1 MVVRSGGGPVG
12 SPQRGTGDEV
22 MTKWHGIAGNWGTI
36 PYCGT
41 KGLKREKNSPFKP
54 FSPPIPNRDEG
65 VDDERDEDVE

>member
-1 MVVRSGGGPVG
+1 MF
-12 SPQRGTGDEV
+12 SPPIGTGADG
-22 MTKWHGIAGNWGTI
+22 MTKWHGMPGIGVQFLI
-36 PYCGT
+36 VGT